1 MERGQKILTIT
12 LWAVAVLAMIGL
24 VTTGVLAKRY
34 SEMRKQSAT
43 NFDQPEER
51 LPVLFDVPDFSF
63 TDQNEKTLK
72 RDDLKGHVWV
82 GAFIFT
88 NCPGVCPM
96 MTGKMRA
103 LEDAITDPK
112 VQLVSISLDPERDT
126 PAVLKQYAAKMKADQ
141 SRWHFLTGD
150 KTKIY
155 NLAADMKVTAQ
166 PATQQLVEDEHGK
179 KTIEDKPI
187 VHSEK
192 LILVDQTGHIR
203 GYYSSTSDDDM
214 KQLATDASD
223 LASGKAPSVGA

>member
-1 MERGQKILTIT
+1 MGRGQKILTIT
-12 LWAVAVLAMIGL
+12 LWALAVLGMIGL

-34 SEMRKQSAT
+34 SELRKQGAVNT
-43 NFDQPEER
+43 DLPEER

-63 TDQNEKTLK
+63 TDQNSASLK
-72 RDDLKGHVWV
+72 REDLKGHVWV

-96 MTGKMRA
+96 MTAKMAA
-103 LEDAITDPK
+103 LEQAVTDPK

-126 PAVLKQYAAKMKADQ
+126 PEVLKQYADKMKADQ
-141 SRWHFLTGD
+141 KRWHFLTGD

-155 NLAADMKVTAQ
+155 DLARDMKVTAQ
-166 PATQQLVEDEHGK
+166 AATQE
-179 KTIEDKPI
+179 KPI

-192 LILVDQTGHIR
+192 LILVDQSGHIR
-203 GYYSSTSDDDM
+203 GYYSSTNDDDM

-223 LASGKAPSVGA
+223 LASGKVPTGGA